1 MKVRKV
7 TILFG
12 IIVFVM
18 VYFIL
23 KFFTQTEENKNYLT
37 FDGNLEHSMGI
48 SGILSEIIPRF
59 NSIYFI
65 ETSGRMELT
74 LRYRDVSAIYNN
86 VKRRG
91 DQNFYLLLI

>member
-1 MKVRKV
+1 MKRKG

-18 VYFIL
+18 AYFIFKYL
-23 KFFTQTEENKNYLT
+23 TQAEEHKHYLT

-48 SGILSEIIPRF
+48 SGLLSEIMPRF

-65 ETSGRMELT
+65 ESSGTMQLT
-74 LRYRDVSAIYNN
+74 LRQRCHSHI
-86 VKRRG
+86 
-91 DQNFYLLLI
+91 Q